1 MNFILQMFQP
11 APYLPEIEDQ
21 QKVDKEYRYWRIR
34 ILYSML
40 IGYSFYYF
48 TRKSFTFAMPGMIA
62 ELGFDKI
69 QLGMLGSILAI
80 TYGIS
85 KFTSGILADHS
96 NPRFMMA
103 FGLILSGICNICFGF
118 SSSLILFGVF
128 WGLNGWFQGFGFPP
142 CARFLTQWYSH
153 SERGSWW
160 STWAVS
166 HNLGG
171 FLIPWITGLALH
183 SFGWRYAMY
192 IPGTL
197 CILMGFFLINR
208 LRDTPQSIGLP
219 PIGKYR
225 NDQIDKVEA
234 GADQKVSMKTGLVED
249 VLKNPYI
256 WLLGIIYFF
265 IYVVRS
271 GVNDWTALFLVET
284 KGYSTL
290 GANGCV
296 SLFDVGGFCGIL
308 VAGWSSDRIFG
319 AKRGPV
325 NFLFAICM
333 LVFVGSFWFVPFGQ
347 TFLDPVFMFLIG
359 FSVWGPQ
366 MLIGLMASELA
377 HKRSASTANGFVG
390 LFAYIGTAF
399 AGAPLGGIIQNLGW
413 NGYFWALVACCA
425 TAILF
430 LVPLLFVTTASLKA
444 KARRQETGVG
454 RQEVSQT

>member
-1 MNFILQMFQP
+1 MNLLLQMFQP
-11 APYLPEIEDQ
+11 APFLPEIQDP

-62 ELGFDKI
+62 ELGFNKAE
-69 QLGMLGSILAI
+69 LGILGSILAI
-80 TYGIS
+80 AYGIS
-85 KFTSGILADHS
+85 KFTSGVLADHS
-96 NPRFMMA
+96 NPRYMMA
-103 FGLILSGICNICFGF
+103 FGLIFSGICNVLFGF
-118 SSSLILFGVF
+118 CSSLIFFGLF

-171 FLIPWITGLALH
+171 FLIPWITGLALQH
-183 SFGWRYAMY
+183 FGWRYAMY

-208 LRDTPQSIGLP
+208 LRDTPQSLGLP

-225 NDQIDKVEA
+225 NDQVDKLEA
-234 GADQKVSMKTGLVED
+234 AGDQKVSMKTGLIED

-256 WLLGIIYFF
+256 WLLGIVYFF
-265 IYVVRS
+265 IYVVRT
-271 GVNDWTALFLVET
+271 GINDWTALFLVET
-284 KGYSTL
+284 KGYSNL

-296 SLFDVGGFCGIL
+296 SLFDVGGLAGIL
-308 VAGWSSDRIFG
+308 AAGWSSDRIFSS
-319 AKRGPV
+319 KRGPV

-333 LVFVGSFWFVPFGQ
+333 LISVGAFWFVPYSQ
-347 TFLDPVFMFLIG
+347 TYLDPVFMFLIG

-377 HKRSASTANGFVG
+377 HKRSASTANGFIG
-390 LFAYIGTAF
+390 LFAYIGAAF
-399 AGAPLGGIIQNLGW
+399 SGYPLGSIIQNLGW
-413 NGYFWALVACCA
+413 NGYFWTLVACCM
-425 TAILF
+425 ISLMF
-430 LVPLLFVTTASLKA
+430 LLPFLLGSSKLKA
-444 KARRQETGVG
+444 KGLVESKT
-454 RQEVSQT
+454 